1 MTDGE
6 NIEKNNNI
14 SGAGSVWDERYA
26 NNPWPTEPNES
37 LVELAQSLS
46 PKKAIDFGCGTGRN
60 SIYLASL
67 GWDVTGVDGSVVGL
81 EIAQQKAKENNL
93 KLTTIHADLTDFVPK
108 ENYYDLAVMS
118 YIHFDKQTLKGVVT
132 KTVSSLAAGGYLYI
146 VGHHVSDL
154 GKTGPPSPELLY
166 ELKDLDKVDKINVIT
181 LAEIKKDY
189 EDGTFNTDVLLIGTK
204 IG

>member
-37 LVELAQSLS
+37 LVELAQSLW

-67 GWDVTGVDGSVVGL
+67 GWDVTGVDGSIVGL

-93 KLTTIHADLTDFVPK
+93 KLTTIHGDLTDFVPK

-118 YIHFDKQTLKGVVT
+118 YIHFDKQTLKAVVT

-166 ELKDLDKVDKINVIT
+166 ELKDLDNVDKINVIT